1 MKIASITTT
10 PIRMHVTHAPYT
22 TMGAGSKHHWGKR
35 SRTTVKRPLPILEYL
50 LVTLRTDEGLTGVG
64 ESPVDIGFFGHT
76 LEDVQTAIEDYLGP
90 QLIGHDPYDREYI
103 MSLIDFRG
111 NSCAKAGIDLALHD
125 LLGKSLGV
133 PVSTLLGGRHQ
144 TRVPVAV
151 EIAGGAPDA
160 MAQECLR
167 FMGLGV
173 RAFKPKIGG
182 YPDEDADRL
191 HAIREAVGPDISI
204 RADAN
209 QGYNPKEAIRLC
221 RLAERYNVGL
231 ELLEQPVPAWDLQG
245 MALVRRSVDTLIEA
259 DESCYTMHDALQLV
273 RHEAADV
280 INIKIGKA
288 GGLYQAKKIAAV
300 AEAAG
305 LKCVLGTAFG
315 LGVEMAAKL
324 HLAASTLA
332 VIDAVEFTEIGLH
345 SNLLATPYDSAF
357 GLPLV
362 DGCLPVPSEPGLG
375 VTLDAEAVREA
386 TLEHKVPIGEP

>member
-90 QLIGHDPYDREYI
+90 QLIGHDPYDREYL

-133 PVSTLLGGRHQ
+133 SVSTLLGGRHQ

-332 VIDAVEFTEIGLH
+332 VVDAVEFTEIGLH

>member
-90 QLIGHDPYDREYI
+90 QLIGHDPYDREYL

-133 PVSTLLGGRHQ
+133 SVSTLLGGRHQ

-167 FMGLGV
+167 LMGLGV

-332 VIDAVEFTEIGLH
+332 VVDAVEFTEIGLH